1 MLNHKHCV
9 LYSGGAA
16 GTEQFF
22 VALAESWGME
32 EVNYSF
38 EGHQIERSRGV
49 RVLTSEELALKDV
62 SLTYVSRLMSREY
75 TRAPLFRKVLQSICW
90 QVSSG
95 DQIVVVG
102 AVQPDGTVKGGT
114 GWGAEFAKICNK
126 PLLVFD
132 QPKNSWFVWQK
143 DHWTAATDPVVEC
156 AHFAATGT
164 RFLEDNGRVAIQNLF
179 ARSFSR

>member
-1 MLNHKHCV
+1 MLDPAKCV

-22 VALAESWGME
+22 GALAESCGIE

-62 SLTYVSRLMSREY
+62 SLTYVSKLMNREY

-95 DQIVVVG
+95 DEVLVVG
-102 AVQPDGTVKGGT
+102 AIQLDNTVKGGT

-126 PLLVFD
+126 PLHVFD
-132 QPKNSWFVWQK
+132 QPQNAWFFWNQDAWEKVEN
-143 DHWTAATDPVVEC
+143 PVIEHT
-156 AHFAATGT
+156 HFAATGT
-164 RFLEDNGRVAIQNLF
+164 RFLENNGRIAIQDLF